1 MNGIYFKAQ
10 MKTLQFILLLF
21 LCFLSHGQELPPIE
35 TFTTTDYNG
44 ENQNWMISQ
53 DANNYIYVANN
64 LGLLEFNGS
73 NWVPYRSP
81 NNTILRA
88 VSVID
93 DKIYSGCYEEF
104 GYWER
109 NEFGNLE
116 YTSLIPKL
124 GDKILSD
131 DQIWDIISYD
141 EWVLFQAGHALYFY
155 DKASEKFRT
164 INSENIIYKVF
175 NVNNKIY
182 YHVANEGIYVLEEG
196 KPKLIIENSVVLE
209 DRVIDVFQHNEKLI
223 ILTRNSGFFQFDEN
237 QLIEWKVDSNERL
250 KELNVFSSIQLKD
263 GSFVLGTI
271 SHGLVKINKNGEIDY
286 EINQKKGLANNTVLS
301 LFEDNKE
308 NVWTGL
314 DNGINCINVNSSVKT
329 FIDYN
334 GDIGT
339 VYTTLIF
346 NNYLYV
352 GTNQGLFY
360 RSLDSKN
367 QDFEFVKGTAG
378 QVWSLFKDD
387 RGSLFC
393 GHHLGTFLIEDNKAK
408 SISDILGAW
417 NFKRVPN
424 HNNLL
429 LQGNYDGLYVLQK
442 QNNTWVIRNKVE
454 GFKNSSRF
462 FEINDNNQILVN
474 HEYKG
479 VFRIQLDS
487 TLHKV
492 IDIKR
497 QSELELGKNSGLITY
512 KGQILYTSEDGVFN
526 YENNE
531 EKFKKNIDLSEK
543 VSPYKS
549 VKMVVDQ
556 ADKLWLFSEHN
567 ISFIANDN
575 LTNKPEITTIS
586 IPSSLRKGVLG
597 FENIQHIEKEKYVI
611 GTSNGYLT
619 MDLSDIQNE
628 SKYHVYLNSAKI
640 SDLND
645 EVLELPIADEGD
657 FENKHGLLVFEYSV
671 PEYNKFLEVN
681 YQYKLKGKMEKWS
694 AWSKQSSIQFE
705 NLPFG
710 DYTLEVR
717 AKVGNQLTEN
727 TVNYHFNINRPWYIS
742 NLAILV
748 YLLIFI
754 VTGFLIHR
762 AYKFYYER
770 ILKHE
775 QIKNERAFIQIKNE
789 KLNQDIEGKNREL
802 AISTMSIIKKN
813 ELLRKIKKELKAT
826 KNKEDITSAISLID
840 TNLNNNKD
848 WKFFK
853 QAFNNADKDFMDKIK
868 AAHPELTP
876 NDLRFCAYL
885 RLNLSSKEMAPL
897 LNISIKSVE
906 TKRYRLRKRLQLHHD
921 DSLVNYILKF

>member
-1 MNGIYFKAQ
+1 
-10 MKTLQFILLLF
+10 MKTLQFVLLLVI
-21 LCFLSHGQELPPIE
+21 CSISYSQELPPIK
-35 TFTTTDYNG
+35 TFTTSDYDG

-53 DANNYIYVANN
+53 DSNNYIYVANN

-73 NWVPYRSP
+73 SWKPYRSP

-88 VSVID
+88 VNVIGD
-93 DKIYSGCYEEF
+93 RIYSGCYEEF
-104 GYWER
+104 GYWQR
-109 NEFGNLE
+109 NDLGLLN
-116 YTSLIPKL
+116 YVSLIPKL

-131 DQIWDIISYD
+131 DQIWDILSYE

-155 DKASEKFRT
+155 DVTSEDFKT
-164 INSENIIYKVF
+164 IFSENIIYKVF
-175 NVNNKIY
+175 NVNNQIY

-196 KPKLIIENSVVLE
+196 APRLVIDDKIVLE
-209 DRVIDVFQHNEKLI
+209 DRIIDIFSINEKLI
-223 ILTRNSGFFQFDEN
+223 ILFRNSGFFELNNGVFQKWN
-237 QLIEWKVDSNERL
+237 VSANPRL

-263 GSFVLGTI
+263 KSFVLGTI
-271 SHGLVKINKNGEIDY
+271 SNGLISVSANGDIEY
-286 EINQKKGLANNTVLS
+286 EINQRNGLANNTVLS
-301 LFEDNKE
+301 LFEDNDN

-314 DNGINCINVNSSVKT
+314 DNGINCINVNSSIKT

-339 VYTTLIF
+339 VYTTVIF

-360 RSLDSKN
+360 RSLESKN
-367 QDFEFVKGTAG
+367 QDFKFVKGTAG
-378 QVWSLFKDD
+378 QVWSLYNDNNEN
-387 RGSLFC
+387 LFC
-393 GHHLGTFLIEDNKAK
+393 GHHLGTFLINNDQAK
-408 SISDILGAW
+408 SISSILGAW
-417 NFKRVPN
+417 NFKTVPN

-429 LQGNYDGLYVLQK
+429 LQGNYDGLYVLEKNDNLWQ
-442 QNNTWVIRNKVE
+442 VRNKIS

-487 TLHKV
+487 LLHKV
-492 IDIKR
+492 IDIKQ
-497 QSELELGKNSGLITY
+497 QSELDLGKNSGLISY
-512 KGQILYTSEDGVFN
+512 KNQILYTSEDGVFN
-526 YENNE
+526 YIKSK
-531 EKFKKNIDLSEK
+531 EKFEKNRDLSEK

-556 ADKLWLFSEHN
+556 TGRLWLFSEHN
-567 ISFIANDN
+567 ISFIDHDN
-575 LTNKPEITTIS
+575 LTNEPEITTIS

-597 FENIQHIEKEKYVI
+597 FENIQHIEKQKYVI

-619 MDLSDIQNE
+619 IDLSQIKRE
-628 SKYHVYLNSAKI
+628 SDYFIYLNSTTITDANDKVV
-640 SDLND
+640 DLPLD
-645 EVLELPIADEGD
+645 EKGD
-657 FENKHGLLVFEYSV
+657 FKHKQGTLVFNYSV
-671 PEYNKFLEVN
+671 PEYNKFLDVD
-681 YQYKLKGKMEKWS
+681 YQYKLNGKMDRWS
-694 AWSKQSSIQFE
+694 PWSKKASIQFE
-705 NLPFG
+705 NLSFG
-710 DYTLEVR
+710 EYSLEVR

-727 TVNYHFNINRPWYIS
+727 IASYQFKINRPWYIS
-742 NLAILV
+742 NVL
-748 YLLIFI
+748 LLIYI
-754 VTGFLIHR
+754 ITLIGIGFLVHK

-775 QIKNERAFIQIKNE
+775 HIKSERAIIQIKNE

-813 ELLRKIKKELKAT
+813 EMLNKIKKELRTAKT
-826 KNKEDITSAISLID
+826 GSDIQGVIKLID
-840 TNLNNNKD
+840 NNLNNNKD

-868 AAHPELTP
+868 STHPNLTP
-876 NDLRFCAYL
+876 NDLKFCAYL

-906 TKRYRLRKRLQLHHD
+906 TKRYRLRKRLELKHD
-921 DSLVNYILKF
+921 DSLVDYILKF